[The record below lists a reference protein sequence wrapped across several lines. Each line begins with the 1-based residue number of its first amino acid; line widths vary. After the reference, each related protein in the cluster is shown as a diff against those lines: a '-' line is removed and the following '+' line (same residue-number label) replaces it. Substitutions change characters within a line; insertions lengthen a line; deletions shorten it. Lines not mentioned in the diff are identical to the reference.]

1 MPPIRRKK
9 KGEDEPSE
17 PAPAPKPT
25 ARSTAT
31 TSKAA
36 PSTPAPPPTT
46 ASRANPL
53 GNKTSRPI
61 NGQHPPDSAKPSSKL
76 AVGRQNSTKQSPSKP
91 VIKTIAIIPEPK
103 RDPSPVS
110 PVSPIAND
118 CNQLSLREPSP
129 PSAEETQIVPH
140 DSSADAAQNRELE
153 FQTPTSATRKRK
165 VGRKISQFEK
175 DRLIENIRYEVDRR
189 AKALRQRYAL
199 QAEMLRQG
207 IELRVGR
214 IPYKMRNMTMG
225 ELFDRSIAAAESAK
239 EKDHA
244 IEARQVRK
252 QLEDVRRLSNTA
264 TDGPALKVSKK
275 RAIMSPPASKPSRV
289 PNPVALKSPAPINA
303 TIKLVPQ
310 TSPTQRLPVI
320 QPMSPEKPPS
330 FTQKAMTGIKNKLA
344 SKKATGASSIAPP
357 PAPTTSLRTTG
368 KTAAASA
375 ASTAPTKKTTK
386 ATKATKAKAATA
398 STATTTAAPKKTGG
412 RSLRSRK

>member
-25 ARSTAT
+25 ARSAGHAKTPSITT
-31 TSKAA
+31 TS
-36 PSTPAPPPTT
+36 TT
-46 ASRANPL
+46 TSRANPL

-61 NGQHPPDSAKPSSKL
+61 NGQHPPDDAKQSSKL
-76 AVGRQNSTKQSPSKP
+76 AVGRQNSTKHPSPAKP

-118 CNQLSLREPSP
+118 TNQLSLREPSP

-140 DSSADAAQNRELE
+140 ETNANAAQSRELE

-207 IELRVGR
+207 IELRIGR
-214 IPYKMRNMTMG
+214 VPYKMRNMTMG
-225 ELFDRSIAAAESAK
+225 ELYDRSIAATESAK
-239 EKDHA
+239 EKEHA
-244 IEARQVRK
+244 IEAKQVRK

-264 TDGPALKVSKK
+264 TDGPPLKVSKK
-275 RAIMSPPASKPSRV
+275 RAITPPPAAKPSQI
-289 PNPVALKSPAPINA
+289 PNSIVLKSPALKSPAPITA
-303 TIKLVPQ
+303 TMRLVPQ
-310 TSPTQRLPVI
+310 TSPVQSLPVMQSI
-320 QPMSPEKPPS
+320 SPEKPPS

-344 SKKATGASSIAPP
+344 SKRAPAASTIAAPP
-357 PAPTTSLRTTG
+357 PAPTTSLRT
-368 KTAAASA
+368 KTTTASA
-375 ASTAPTKKTTK
+375 ATTKKTTK
-386 ATKATKAKAATA
+386 TTKATKAKAATA
-398 STATTTAAPKKTGG
+398 SSTATTAAPKKAGG